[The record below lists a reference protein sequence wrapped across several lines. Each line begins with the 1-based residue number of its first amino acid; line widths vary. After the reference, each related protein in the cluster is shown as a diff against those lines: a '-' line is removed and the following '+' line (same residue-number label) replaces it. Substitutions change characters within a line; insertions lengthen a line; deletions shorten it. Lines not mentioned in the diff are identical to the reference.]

1 MRVGIPCEQETV
13 VRTVEAQR
21 ITSEYAR
28 RDREGRPDSKVW
40 TFMHDGAA
48 RRAAEM
54 LREAG
59 AFPGPKAQ
67 CLEIGFGHQGWLP
80 HLIRWGV
87 PERNLHGIDL
97 YMARVNAAR
106 ELLPVA
112 DLRTGDASQLPWDDN
127 SFHIVVAS
135 TVFTSILDSEVRQ
148 MVAREIT
155 RVLAPGGALI
165 WYDFK
170 VNNPANPNVRKVDR
184 KELCRLYPNLHGNIR
199 SITLAPP
206 LVRLILPTSY
216 VLANL
221 VEAIPWVRTHLLAVL
236 IKPGS

>member
-1 MRVGIPCEQETV
+1 MRADIPCEQDHT
-13 VRTVEAQR
+13 EAIEGQR
-21 ITSEYAR
+21 IASEYAR
-28 RDREGRPDSKVW
+28 RDRQVQRDLEAW
-40 TFMHDGAA
+40 AFMHDGAA
-48 RRAAEM
+48 RGAAEM
-54 LREAG
+54 LRGAG
-59 AFPGPKAQ
+59 VFPGRDAQ

-97 YMARVNAAR
+97 YTPRVKAAQ

-112 DLRTGDASQLPWDDN
+112 DLRTGDASHLPWEND

-135 TVFTSILDSEVRQ
+135 TVFTSILNTEVRQ
-148 MVAREIT
+148 MVAREVI

-165 WYDFK
+165 WYDFRM
-170 VNNPANPNVRKVDR
+170 NNPANPNVRKVDR
-184 KELCRLYPNLHGNIR
+184 EELCKLYPTLHGKIR

-216 VLANL
+216 ALANL

-236 IKPGS
+236 VKPA